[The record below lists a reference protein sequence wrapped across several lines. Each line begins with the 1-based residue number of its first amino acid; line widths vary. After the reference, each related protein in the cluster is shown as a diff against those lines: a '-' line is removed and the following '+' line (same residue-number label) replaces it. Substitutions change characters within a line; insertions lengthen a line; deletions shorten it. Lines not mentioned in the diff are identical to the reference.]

1 MNLGS
6 TFFILISGISAGVIL
21 FQSFVVASSI
31 FKVLPEDNAGIL
43 LRNLFPKFFLFL
55 AALSLTGLAI
65 GLVYSLEFFPLIF
78 MQLVNFIFFVICYSF
93 NSIIFIAQLLKL
105 SPLYPSKVSMRPKF
119 YANIFRINA
128 CLFVGVIVFR

>member
-43 LRNLFPKFFLFL
+43 LRNLFPKFFQFL
-55 AALSLTGLAI
+55 AALALAALAL
-65 GLVYSLEFFPLIF
+65 GLVYGLEFFPLVF
-78 MQLVNFIFFVICYSF
+78 MQLANFIFFVVCYSLIPATNRARDEDNKKRF
-93 NSIIFIAQLLKL
+93 GILHSVSVLLTLLALIINL
-105 SPLYPSKVSMRPKF
+105 SL
-119 YANIFRINA
+119 
-128 CLFVGVIVFR
+128 VFLI

>member
-43 LRNLFPKFFLFL
+43 LRNLFPKFFQFL
-55 AALSLTGLAI
+55 ATLALAALAI
-65 GLVYSLEFFPLIF
+65 GLVYGLEIFPLVF
-78 MQLVNFIFFVICYSF
+78 MQLLNFIFFVVCYSLIPATNRARDQENKKKFGILHTVSVLLTLLALIF
-93 NSIIFIAQLLKL
+93 NL
-105 SPLYPSKVSMRPKF
+105 SL
-119 YANIFRINA
+119 
-128 CLFVGVIVFR
+128 VFLI

>member
-21 FQSFVVASSI
+21 FQSFVVAYSI

-55 AALSLTGLAI
+55 AALALAALII
-65 GLVYSLEFFPLIF
+65 GLVYGLEFFPLVF
-78 MQLVNFIFFVICYSF
+78 TQLANFVFFVICYSLIPATNRARDEDNKKRF
-93 NSIIFIAQLLKL
+93 GILHTVSVLLTLLALIINL
-105 SPLYPSKVSMRPKF
+105 SL
-119 YANIFRINA
+119 
-128 CLFVGVIVFR
+128 VFLI

>member
-43 LRNLFPKFFLFL
+43 LRNLFPKFFQFL
-55 AALSLTGLAI
+55 AALALAALTI
-65 GLVYSLEFFPLIF
+65 GLVYGLEFFPLVF
-78 MQLVNFIFFVICYSF
+78 MQLANFIFFVICFSLIPATNRARDENNKKKF
-93 NSIIFIAQLLKL
+93 GILHTVSVLLTLLALIINL
-105 SPLYPSKVSMRPKF
+105 SL
-119 YANIFRINA
+119 
-128 CLFVGVIVFR
+128 VFLI

>member
-43 LRNLFPKFFLFL
+43 LRNLFPKFFQFL
-55 AALSLTGLAI
+55 AALALAALTI
-65 GLVYSLEFFPLIF
+65 GLVYGLEFFHLVF
-78 MQLVNFIFFVICYSF
+78 MQLANFIFFVICYSLIPATNRARDENNKKKF
-93 NSIIFIAQLLKL
+93 GILHTVSVLLTLLALIINL
-105 SPLYPSKVSMRPKF
+105 SL
-119 YANIFRINA
+119 
-128 CLFVGVIVFR
+128 VFLI

>member
-43 LRNLFPKFFLFL
+43 LRNLFPKFFQFL
-55 AALSLTGLAI
+55 AALALAALTI
-65 GLVYSLEFFPLIF
+65 GLVYGLEFFPLVF
-78 MQLVNFIFFVICYSF
+78 MQLANFIFFVICYSLIPATNRARDENNKKKF
-93 NSIIFIAQLLKL
+93 GILHTVSVLLTLLALIINL
-105 SPLYPSKVSMRPKF
+105 SL
-119 YANIFRINA
+119 
-128 CLFVGVIVFR
+128 VFLI

>member
-78 MQLVNFIFFVICYSF
+78 MQLVNFIFFVVCYSLIPATNKARDEDNKKTF
-93 NSIIFIAQLLKL
+93 GMLHTVSVLLTLLALIINL
-105 SPLYPSKVSMRPKF
+105 SL
-119 YANIFRINA
+119 
-128 CLFVGVIVFR
+128 VFLI

>member
-43 LRNLFPKFFLFL
+43 LRNLFPKFFQFL
-55 AALSLTGLAI
+55 AALALAALTI
-65 GLVYSLEFFPLIF
+65 GLVYGLEFFPLVFI
-78 MQLVNFIFFVICYSF
+78 QLANFIFFVICYSLIPATNRARDENNKKKF
-93 NSIIFIAQLLKL
+93 GILHTVSVLLTLLALIINL
-105 SPLYPSKVSMRPKF
+105 SL
-119 YANIFRINA
+119 
-128 CLFVGVIVFR
+128 VFLI

>member
-6 TFFILISGISAGVIL
+6 TFFILISGISAGIIL

-55 AALSLTGLAI
+55 AALALAALATGLI
-65 GLVYSLEFFPLIF
+65 YRLEFFPLVF
-78 MQLVNFIFFVICYSF
+78 MQFVNFIFFVICYSLIPATNKARDEDNKKTF
-93 NSIIFIAQLLKL
+93 GMLHTVSVLLTLLALIINL
-105 SPLYPSKVSMRPKF
+105 SL
-119 YANIFRINA
+119 
-128 CLFVGVIVFR
+128 VFLI

>member
-43 LRNLFPKFFLFL
+43 LRNLFPKFFQFL
-55 AALSLTGLAI
+55 AALALAALTI
-65 GLVYSLEFFPLIF
+65 GLVYGLEFFPLVF
-78 MQLVNFIFFVICYSF
+78 MQLVNFIFFVVCYSLIPATNRARDEDNKKRF
-93 NSIIFIAQLLKL
+93 GILHTVSVLLTLLALIINL
-105 SPLYPSKVSMRPKF
+105 SL
-119 YANIFRINA
+119 
-128 CLFVGVIVFR
+128 VFLI

>member
-43 LRNLFPKFFLFL
+43 LRNLFPKFFQFL
-55 AALSLTGLAI
+55 AALALAALTI
-65 GLVYSLEFFPLIF
+65 GLVYGLEFFPLVF
-78 MQLVNFIFFVICYSF
+78 MQLANFIFFVICYSLIPATNRARDEDNKKSF
-93 NSIIFIAQLLKL
+93 GMLHTVSVLLTLLALIINL
-105 SPLYPSKVSMRPKF
+105 SL
-119 YANIFRINA
+119 
-128 CLFVGVIVFR
+128 VFLI

>member
-43 LRNLFPKFFLFL
+43 LRNLFPKFFQFL
-55 AALSLTGLAI
+55 AALALAALAI
-65 GLVYSLEFFPLIF
+65 GLVYGLEIFPLVF
-78 MQLVNFIFFVICYSF
+78 MQLVNFIFFVVCYSLIPATNRARDEDNKKRF
-93 NSIIFIAQLLKL
+93 GMLHTVSVLLTLLALIINL
-105 SPLYPSKVSMRPKF
+105 SL
-119 YANIFRINA
+119 
-128 CLFVGVIVFR
+128 VFLI

>member
-43 LRNLFPKFFLFL
+43 LRNLFPKFFQFL
-55 AALSLTGLAI
+55 AALALAALII
-65 GLVYSLEFFPLIF
+65 GLVYGLEFFPLVF
-78 MQLVNFIFFVICYSF
+78 MQLANLVFFVICYFLIPATNRARDENNKKKFGILHTVSVLLTLLAL
-93 NSIIFIAQLLKL
+93 IINL
-105 SPLYPSKVSMRPKF
+105 SL
-119 YANIFRINA
+119 
-128 CLFVGVIVFR
+128 VFLI

>member
-55 AALSLTGLAI
+55 AALALAALAI
-65 GLVYSLEFFPLIF
+65 GLVYGLEFFPLVF
-78 MQLVNFIFFVICYSF
+78 MQLVNFIFFVVCYSLIPATNRARDEDNKKTF
-93 NSIIFIAQLLKL
+93 GMLHTVSVLLTLLALIINL
-105 SPLYPSKVSMRPKF
+105 SL
-119 YANIFRINA
+119 
-128 CLFVGVIVFR
+128 VFLI

>member
-1 MNLGS
+1 MNLAS

-55 AALSLTGLAI
+55 AALALAALATGLI
-65 GLVYSLEFFPLIF
+65 YRLEFFPLVF
-78 MQLVNFIFFVICYSF
+78 MQLINFIFFVICYSLIPATNKARDEDNKKTF
-93 NSIIFIAQLLKL
+93 GMLHTVSVLLTLLALIINL
-105 SPLYPSKVSMRPKF
+105 SL
-119 YANIFRINA
+119 
-128 CLFVGVIVFR
+128 VFLI

>member
-55 AALSLTGLAI
+55 AALALAALATGLI
-65 GLVYSLEFFPLIF
+65 YRLEFFPLVF
-78 MQLVNFIFFVICYSF
+78 MQFVNFIFFVVCYSLIPATNKARDEDNKKTF
-93 NSIIFIAQLLKL
+93 GMLHTVSVLLTLLALIINL
-105 SPLYPSKVSMRPKF
+105 SL
-119 YANIFRINA
+119 
-128 CLFVGVIVFR
+128 VFLI

>member
-43 LRNLFPKFFLFL
+43 LRNLFPKFFQFLAVLAL
-55 AALSLTGLAI
+55 AALIL
-65 GLVYSLEFFPLIF
+65 GLVYGLEFFPLVF
-78 MQLVNFIFFVICYSF
+78 LQLVNFIFFVVCYSLIPATNRARDEDNKKRF
-93 NSIIFIAQLLKL
+93 GILHTVSVLLTLFALIINL
-105 SPLYPSKVSMRPKF
+105 SL
-119 YANIFRINA
+119 
-128 CLFVGVIVFR
+128 VFLI

>member
-55 AALSLTGLAI
+55 AALALAALATGLI
-65 GLVYSLEFFPLIF
+65 YKLEFFPLVF
-78 MQLVNFIFFVICYSF
+78 MQLINFIFFVICYSLIPATNKARDEDNKKTFGMLHTVSVLLTLLALIF
-93 NSIIFIAQLLKL
+93 NLSLVFLL
-105 SPLYPSKVSMRPKF
+105 
-119 YANIFRINA
+119 
-128 CLFVGVIVFR
+128 

>member
-43 LRNLFPKFFLFL
+43 LRNLFPKFFQFL
-55 AALSLTGLAI
+55 AALALAALTI
-65 GLVYSLEFFPLIF
+65 GLVYGLEFFPLIF
-78 MQLVNFIFFVICYSF
+78 MQLANFIFFVICYSLIPATNRARDENNKKTF
-93 NSIIFIAQLLKL
+93 GMLHTISVLLTLLALIINL
-105 SPLYPSKVSMRPKF
+105 SL
-119 YANIFRINA
+119 
-128 CLFVGVIVFR
+128 VFLI

>member
-55 AALSLTGLAI
+55 AALALAALVI
-65 GLVYSLEFFPLIF
+65 GLVSGMEFFPLVF
-78 MQLVNFIFFVICYSF
+78 MQLVNFIFFVVCYSLIPATNRARDEDNKKRF
-93 NSIIFIAQLLKL
+93 GILHTVSVLLTLFALIINL
-105 SPLYPSKVSMRPKF
+105 SL
-119 YANIFRINA
+119 
-128 CLFVGVIVFR
+128 VFLI

>member
-43 LRNLFPKFFLFL
+43 LRNLFPKFFQFL
-55 AALSLTGLAI
+55 AALSLAALVL
-65 GLVYSLEFFPLIF
+65 GLVYGLEFFPLVF
-78 MQLVNFIFFVICYSF
+78 MQLANFIFFVICYSLIPATNRARDEDNKKRF
-93 NSIIFIAQLLKL
+93 GILHTVSVLLTLLALIINL
-105 SPLYPSKVSMRPKF
+105 SL
-119 YANIFRINA
+119 
-128 CLFVGVIVFR
+128 VFLI

>member
-55 AALSLTGLAI
+55 AALSLAGLAI

-78 MQLVNFIFFVICYSF
+78 MQLVNFIFFVICYSLIPATNKARDEDNKKNF
-93 NSIIFIAQLLKL
+93 GMLHTVSVLLTLLALIINL
-105 SPLYPSKVSMRPKF
+105 SL
-119 YANIFRINA
+119 
-128 CLFVGVIVFR
+128 VFLI

>member
-6 TFFILISGISAGVIL
+6 TLFILISGISAGVIL

-55 AALSLTGLAI
+55 AALSLAGLAI

-78 MQLVNFIFFVICYSF
+78 MQLVNFIFFVICYSLIPATNKARDEDNKKTF
-93 NSIIFIAQLLKL
+93 GMLHTVSGLLTLLALIINL
-105 SPLYPSKVSMRPKF
+105 SL
-119 YANIFRINA
+119 
-128 CLFVGVIVFR
+128 VFLI

>member
-43 LRNLFPKFFLFL
+43 LRNLFPKFFQFL
-55 AALSLTGLAI
+55 AALALAALTI
-65 GLVYSLEFFPLIF
+65 GLVYGLEFFPLVF
-78 MQLVNFIFFVICYSF
+78 MQLANFIFFVTCYSLIPATNRARDENNKKKF
-93 NSIIFIAQLLKL
+93 GILHTVSVLLTLLALIINL
-105 SPLYPSKVSMRPKF
+105 SL
-119 YANIFRINA
+119 
-128 CLFVGVIVFR
+128 VFLI

>member
-43 LRNLFPKFFLFL
+43 LRNLFPKFFQFL
-55 AALSLTGLAI
+55 AALALSALVI
-65 GLVYSLEFFPLIF
+65 GLVYGLEFFPLVF
-78 MQLVNFIFFVICYSF
+78 MQLVNFIFFVVCYSLIPATNRARDEDNKKTF
-93 NSIIFIAQLLKL
+93 GMLHTVSVLLTLLALIINL
-105 SPLYPSKVSMRPKF
+105 SL
-119 YANIFRINA
+119 
-128 CLFVGVIVFR
+128 VFLI